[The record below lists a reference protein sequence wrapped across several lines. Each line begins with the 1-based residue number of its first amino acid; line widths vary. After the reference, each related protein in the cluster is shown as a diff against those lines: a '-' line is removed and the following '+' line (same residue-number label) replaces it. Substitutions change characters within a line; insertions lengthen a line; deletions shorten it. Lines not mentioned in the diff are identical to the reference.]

1 MIQELFGFY
10 QEELMGITTLGN
22 ITHRILLMLCLFV
35 YSLQKRTHSKRAI
48 AHICFPKVVFRS
60 MSVLVSVPAT
70 SEC

>member
-10 QEELMGITTLGN
+10 QEELMSITTLGN
-22 ITHRILLMLCLFV
+22 ITHRILLCLFD
-35 YSLQKRTHSKRAI
+35 YSLQKRIHSKRAI